1 MLDNELDDLIQD
13 AIRIVCQY
21 DASSAS
27 LLQRRLAIGYARAA
41 RLMDQLEALKVVSS
55 FDGVSKPRKVLI
67 QDAEEFI
74 KNLPPLKLPPAEN
87 VPPPNPEYK
96 PRKSSFLPKEFIQN
110 KNPAEMILG
119 TDDKGKFI
127 NTDFTKIGNL
137 IVVGNPISKK
147 YEFTE
152 GFLLSILS
160 NFATD
165 KVNLVIYDST
175 YYFSKYNKIP
185 HLLSPIIDGWDKAIS
200 ALRWTMTETDRRF
213 KNKGKYPEIYFIYN
227 FDFTDIEREDAL
239 KRLTSMAFKAGVHLV
254 ILTDQLSDIPKSVR
268 DNIPARLTFD
278 KYGES
283 KANFEFKEITPINT
297 ISVKD
302 SEVDKYLESI

>member
-41 RLMDQLEALKVVSS
+41 RLMDQLEALQVVSS

-74 KNLPPLKLPPAEN
+74 KNLPPLKLPPAQN

-96 PRKSSFLPKEFIQN
+96 PRKASFLPKEFLQN
-110 KNPAEMILG
+110 KNPVEMTLG
-119 TDDKGKFI
+119 IDDKGKFI
-127 NTDFTKIGNL
+127 KTDLSKIGNL

-152 GFLLSILS
+152 VFLLSILS

-175 YYFSKYNKIP
+175 YSFSKYSKIP

-200 ALRWTMTETDRRF
+200 ALRWTIAETDRRF

-227 FDFTDIEREDAL
+227 FDFSDIEREDTL
-239 KRLTSMAFKAGVHLV
+239 KRLTSMAFKAGVHL
-254 ILTDQLSDIPKSVR
+254 IIITDQLSDIPKNIR

-278 KYGES
+278 KFGEY
-283 KANFEFKEITPINT
+283 KANYEFKKIIPITT
-297 ISVKD
+297 IPVKD
-302 SEVDKYLESI
+302 GEVDTYLEGI

>member
-1 MLDNELDDLIQD
+1 MIDNDLDGLIQD

-41 RLMDQLEALKVVSS
+41 RLMDQLETLKVVSS

-74 KNLPPLKLPPAEN
+74 KNLPPLKVSPAQN
-87 VPPPNPEYK
+87 LPPPNPEYK
-96 PRKSSFLPKEFIQN
+96 PKKASFLPKEFLQN
-110 KNPAEMILG
+110 KNPVEMTLG
-119 TDDKGKFI
+119 TDDKGKVI
-127 NTDFTKIGNL
+127 KTDFSKIGNL
-137 IVVGNPISKK
+137 VVIGNPISKK

-152 GFLLSILS
+152 VFLLSVLS
-160 NFATD
+160 NFATN

-175 YYFSKYNKIP
+175 YSFSKYDKMP
-185 HLLSPIIDGWDKAIS
+185 HLLSPIIDSWDKAIS
-200 ALRWTMTETDRRF
+200 ALRWTIAETDRRF

-254 ILTDQLSDIPKSVR
+254 ILTDQFSDIPKKIR

-278 KYGES
+278 KFGEY
-283 KANFEFKEITPINT
+283 KANLEFKEITPINT

-302 SEVDKYLESI
+302 GEVDKYLESI

>member
-41 RLMDQLEALKVVSS
+41 RLMDQLEALKVISS
-55 FDGVSKPRKVLI
+55 FDGVSKPRKVLVR
-67 QDAEEFI
+67 DAEEFI
-74 KNLPPLKLPPAEN
+74 KNLPPLKLPPAQN
-87 VPPPNPEYK
+87 LPPPNPEYK
-96 PRKSSFLPKEFIQN
+96 PRKASFLPKGFLQDN
-110 KNPAEMILG
+110 NPREMTLG

-127 NTDFTKIGNL
+127 KTDFGKIGNL
-137 IVVGNPISKK
+137 IITGNPISKK
-147 YEFTE
+147 YEFIE
-152 GFLLSILS
+152 GFLLSVLS
-160 NFATD
+160 NFSTN

-175 YYFSKYNKIP
+175 YSFSKYGKIP
-185 HLLSPIIDGWDKAIS
+185 HLLSPIIDNWEKAIS
-200 ALRWTMTETDRRF
+200 ALRWCMAETDRRF

-227 FDFTDIEREDAL
+227 FDFTDIEREDSL

-254 ILTDQLSDIPKSVR
+254 ILTDQPSDIPKNVR

-278 KYGES
+278 KFGEY
-283 KANFEFKEITPINT
+283 KANYEFKQITSITT
-297 ISVKD
+297 IPVKD
-302 SEVDKYLESI
+302 SEVDKFLKSI